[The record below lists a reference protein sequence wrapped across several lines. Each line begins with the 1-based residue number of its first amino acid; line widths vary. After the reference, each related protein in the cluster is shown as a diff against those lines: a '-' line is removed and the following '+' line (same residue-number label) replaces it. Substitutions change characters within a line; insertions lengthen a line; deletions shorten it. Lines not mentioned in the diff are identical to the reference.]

1 MTPHEHEGKKI
12 RVLIVDD
19 HQIVRQGLRTFLELQ
34 DDMLVAGEASDGRMA
49 VDMVAE
55 TQPHVVLMDLM
66 MPRMDGVS
74 ATREILQTGA
84 DTRVIALSSFAED
97 DQVFPAIQA
106 GASSYLLKDVSPDE
120 LVDAIRAAYRGEPRL
135 HPDVARRLMEAMRAP
150 QASQSQLSA
159 GAAGTSASLD
169 ASGANELTEREREIV
184 RSIAQGK
191 SNQEIATELF
201 ISDKTVKTHVSHI
214 LAKLGLKDRTQLAIF
229 AIRNNLAG
237 PD

>member
-1 MTPHEHEGKKI
+1 MTSHEHEEKKI

-49 VDMVAE
+49 VDMAAE

-66 MPRMDGVS
+66 MPIMDGVS
-74 ATREILQTGA
+74 ATREIMRTGA

-150 QASQSQLSA
+150 QASQSQQSA

-201 ISDKTVKTHVSHI
+201 ISDKTVKTHVTHI

-229 AIRNNLAG
+229 AIRNNLAE